1 LYQQVIAIISSG
13 VTKSIED
20 QSNQQRIAIQP
31 TNLPHQKLDT
41 IAENFS
47 KS

>member
-1 LYQQVIAIISSG
+1 

-20 QSNQQRIAIQP
+20 VDQINQQRFAIQP

-47 KS
+47 N